1 MDVTSTEG
9 TVSDVASVMLPAV
22 EEGAVDE
29 DVDGSVAVES
39 V

>member
-1 MDVTSTEG
+1 VDVTTTEG

-22 EEGAVDE
+22 EGAVDG